1 MDSDMRKPKI
11 VVIGSSNTDMI
22 LKLSHIP
29 GPGETV
35 LGGEFSIAQGG
46 KGANQAVASARAGG
60 DVVFI
65 SCVGDD
71 QFGKKAIEKLGDEG
85 IETSYIKVIRDV
97 ASGIA
102 MINVA
107 ESGENSISVAPGA
120 NSYLLPADIQVAEDV
135 VKMADVILI
144 QLEIPVETVLKAV
157 KIARKFNVPVILNP
171 APACALSDEILSNI
185 DIITPNE
192 NEAAVIA
199 GMEPVSSSIP
209 DLAVCLCKK
218 VSGTVIITL
227 GKDGAYY
234 CQNNVGR
241 QIDGYKVNV
250 VDTTAAGDTF
260 NGYLAVSL
268 ASGNR
273 LEDAIRIANKAA
285 SLSVMRLGAQPSIPY
300 LDEVVEKSTIGRNYD
315 TDLGKIK

>member
-1 MDSDMRKPKI
+1 MRNPKI
-11 VVIGSSNTDMI
+11 VVIGSTNTDMI

-60 DVVFI
+60 NVVFI
-65 SCVGDD
+65 SCIGDD
-71 QFGKKAIEKLGDEG
+71 QFGQKAIEKLGNEG

-107 ESGENSISVAPGA
+107 ETGENSISVAPGA
-120 NSYLLPADIQVAEDV
+120 NSYLFPADIQNAEDV
-135 VKMADVILI
+135 IKMADMILI
-144 QLEIPVETVLKAV
+144 QLEIPVETVLEAV

-171 APACALSDEILSNI
+171 APACALSDEILTNV

-192 NEAAVIA
+192 KEAAVLA
-199 GMEPVSSSIP
+199 GAEPENISIP
-209 DLAVCLCKK
+209 ELAVSLGKK

-227 GKDGAYY
+227 GKEGAFY

-241 QIDGYKVNV
+241 HINGYKVNV
-250 VDTTAAGDTF
+250 IDTTAAGDTF

-273 LEDAIRIANKAA
+273 LEDAISIANKAA

-300 LDEVVEKSTIGRNYD
+300 YDEVVEKSEIG
-315 TDLGKIK
+315 

>member
-1 MDSDMRKPKI
+1 MKKPKI

-22 LKLSHIP
+22 IKLPHIP
-29 GPGETV
+29 GPGETL
-35 LGGEFSIAQGG
+35 LGGQFSIAHGG

-65 SCVGDD
+65 SCVGND
-71 QFGKKAIEKLGDEG
+71 QFGQKAIEKLRNEG
-85 IETSYIKVIRDV
+85 IETFYIKIVRNT

-102 MINVA
+102 MINVS
-107 ESGENSISVAPGA
+107 ETGENSISVAPGA
-120 NSYLLPADIQVAEDV
+120 NSFLLPEDIQNAEEV
-135 VKMADVILI
+135 VKMADMILL

-157 KIARKFNVPVILNP
+157 EIARKFNVPVILNP
-171 APACALSDEILSNI
+171 APACTLSDEILANI

-192 NEAAVIA
+192 NEAVLLA
-199 GMEPVSSSIP
+199 GMESLNISIP
-209 DLAVCLCKK
+209 ELAMRLGKK

-227 GKDGAYY
+227 GSDGAFYY
-234 CQNNVGR
+234 QNNVGK
-241 QIDGYKVNV
+241 QIVGCKVNV

-273 LEDAIRIANKAA
+273 LEEAISIANKAA

-300 LDEVVEKSTIGRNYD
+300 FNEVVEKSENN
-315 TDLGKIK
+315 

>member
-1 MDSDMRKPKI
+1 MRNPKI
-11 VVIGSSNTDMI
+11 VVIGSTNTDMI

-60 DVVFI
+60 NVVFI
-65 SCVGDD
+65 SCIGDD
-71 QFGKKAIEKLGDEG
+71 QFGQKAIEKLGNEG

-107 ESGENSISVAPGA
+107 ETGENSISVAPGA
-120 NSYLLPADIQVAEDV
+120 NSYLFPADIQNAEDV
-135 VKMADVILI
+135 IKMADMILI

-157 KIARKFNVPVILNP
+157 KIAKNFNVPVILNP
-171 APACALSDEILSNI
+171 APACALSDEILTNV

-192 NEAAVIA
+192 KEAAVLA
-199 GMEPVSSSIP
+199 GVEPVNISIP
-209 DLAVCLCKK
+209 ELAVSLGKK

-227 GKDGAYY
+227 GKEGAFY

-241 QIDGYKVNV
+241 QINGYKVNV
-250 VDTTAAGDTF
+250 IDTTAAGDTF

-273 LEDAIRIANKAA
+273 LEDAISIANKAA

-300 LDEVVEKSTIGRNYD
+300 YDEVVEKSEIG
-315 TDLGKIK
+315 